1 MSNLMLHSERF
12 TRSRDVDT
20 SHDAAIIGAEKWTDL
35 LHNVYSIIYDL
46 GPVTHDE
53 IVTAYELR
61 NHPRVTPQRIRTAV
75 HSLVL
80 GGSKDFDRVV
90 SFPPAVRRAEGF
102 GLTPFGRRSQKWEA
116 IQPKRFKVDADNLAV
131 LDTETGLLALFASLG
146 SAVNAAAHLNRDPGH
161 AEWFSWTAEVSA

>member
-12 TRSRDVDT
+12 TRSRDPET
-20 SHDAAIIGAEKWTDL
+20 SHDAGEQIGAEQWTVL
-35 LHNVYSIIYDL
+35 LRNVYSIIYDL

-80 GGSKDFDRVV
+80 GGAKDFDRVV

-102 GLTPFGRRSQKWEA
+102 GRTPFGRRSQRWEVIA
-116 IQPKRFKVDADNLAV
+116 
-131 LDTETGLLALFASLG
+131 
-146 SAVNAAAHLNRDPGH
+146 
-161 AEWFSWTAEVSA
+161 